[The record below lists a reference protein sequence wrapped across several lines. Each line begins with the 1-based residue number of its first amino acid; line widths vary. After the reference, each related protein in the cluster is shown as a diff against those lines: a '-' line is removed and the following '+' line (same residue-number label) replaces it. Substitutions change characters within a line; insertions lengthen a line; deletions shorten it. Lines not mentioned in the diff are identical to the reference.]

1 MGFAVPYGGAQN
13 LMAQP
18 LCRAAALVEGA
29 ARGFVF
35 GTSAARQA
43 VFVLRYDGE
52 IRAYRNACPHQ
63 GTPLEIVPDAFF
75 DAEGRLLVCRTHGA
89 QFRPADGFCIAGP
102 CAGRSLT
109 PAPVRVEDGM
119 LVLDEVD

>member
-1 MGFAVPYGGAQN
+1 
-13 LMAQP
+13 MARQ
-18 LCRAAALVEGA
+18 LCEAAAVTEGA

-35 GTSAARQA
+35 GAGAARQT
-43 VFVLRYDGE
+43 VFVVRHAGA

-75 DAEGRLLVCRTHGA
+75 DAGRRFLVCRTHGA
-89 QFRPADGFCIAGP
+89 QFRPADGFCVAGP

-109 PAPVRVEDGM
+109 PAPVRVENGM
-119 LVLDEVD
+119 LVLDETD